1 MAKPRQPPPT
11 SKLLIVSTD
20 AGGVTDEIQTKLRA
34 SFDDFRVVDFHPR
47 KDFTSHL
54 TSRAT
59 VVVAGGDGT
68 IGYVARALAG
78 TRRRLGILSLG
89 TFNNFALGLGMPE
102 DLDKAI
108 AVVRAGKTRPVTLG
122 RANDKPFLE
131 AAAIGLFGAEI
142 VLGDEAKDKAFG
154 QLTKGFQAVAAA
166 RPFEYEITGDFRGRG
181 RALSLVFTNTPS
193 TGAQMPIGDKK
204 PTEPYLELSVPV
216 GTSRSDI
223 VSRMLSSALLDK
235 HAEEDGMSIR
245 FKTVTITTKPLVTVY
260 ADNAKVGRT
269 PVTIAAHPGALQVIL
284 P

>member
-1 MAKPRQPPPT
+1 MSQPHLLPPT
-11 SKLLIVSTD
+11 SKLLIVSTG
-20 AGGVTDEIQTKLRA
+20 AGGVTDEVQAKLRA
-34 SFDDFRVVDFHPR
+34 GFGDYRMVDFHPR
-47 KDFTSHL
+47 KDFTRQM
-54 TSRAT
+54 TPQAT

-78 TRRRLGILSLG
+78 SRRRLGILSLG
-89 TFNNFALGLGMPE
+89 TFNNFALGLGMPD

-108 AVVRAGKTRPVTLG
+108 AVLRAGKTRPVTLG
-122 RANDKPFLE
+122 RANDQPFLE

-142 VLGDEAKDKAFG
+142 LVGDEAKDKAFG
-154 QLTKGFQAVAAA
+154 ELRKGFQGVEGA
-166 RPFEYEITGDFRGRG
+166 RPFEYEISGDFRGRG

-193 TGAQMPIGDKK
+193 TGAQMPIGEKK

-216 GTSRSDI
+216 GSSRSDI
-223 VSRMLSSALLDK
+223 VSRMVASAILDK

-260 ADNAKVGRT
+260 ADNAKAGRT
-269 PVTIAAHPGALQVIL
+269 PVTISAHPGALQMIL